1 MYICLKFLLLLFK
14 FNEVSSACMF
24 VDEKESSYLILL
36 IYKQKFQN
44 CIALQTG
51 HVGSTINSV

>member
-24 VDEKESSYLILL
+24 VDEKESSYLILSYL
-36 IYKQKFQN
+36 INLQTKVSKLY
-44 CIALQTG
+44 CIA
-51 HVGSTINSV
+51 NRACW